1 MKVAVLGCGLVGSAM
16 ALDLARTGHQVKV
29 ADLDQ
34 SSFARLSGDEDITTV
49 EGDLSRAD
57 VIHKVI
63 EDCDLVIGAVPGF
76 MGYQTVRTV
85 LEAKRNIVDISFFPE
100 DPFALQ
106 EVAEQNGVTAILD
119 CGVAPGFSH
128 VAFGYLSLWF
138 DEPQRLACYV
148 GGLPAARVKPFEYR
162 IVFSAL
168 DVIEEY
174 TRPARIVENGK
185 VVIREALTEIEELD
199 LPGVGTLEAF
209 NSDGLRSLTRTLDVP
224 HMIEKTMRYPG
235 HAEKMKLLRTVGM
248 LDKEPVLVDGKEVI
262 PLHLTAE
269 LLFPQLKL
277 EDDEEDLTIMRIVGE
292 GLKDGNA
299 QRVTFDLLDRR
310 DPETGITSMARTTG
324 YTATS
329 AAELFLQG
337 KINRQGLILPEQL
350 GQEDGFIELLL
361 NELESRGV
369 VYKKNIEVVD

>member
-1 MKVAVLGCGLVGSAM
+1 MKIAVLGCGLVGSAM

-29 ADLDQ
+29 ADLNQ
-34 SSFARLSGDEDITTV
+34 SSFERLNGGDEITTIQ
-49 EGDLSRAD
+49 GDLSQAD
-57 VIHKVI
+57 VIQNVI
-63 EDCDLVIGAVPGF
+63 ADSDIVIGAVPGF
-76 MGYQTVRTV
+76 MGYQTVKTV
-85 LEAKRNIVDISFFPE
+85 LEAKRDIVDISFFPE

-106 EVAEQNGVTAILD
+106 DIAGQNGVTAILD

-128 VAFGYLSLWF
+128 VAFGYLSHWF

-148 GGLPAARVKPFEYR
+148 GGLPAVRVKPFEYR

-174 TRPARIVENGK
+174 TRPARIVENGSI
-185 VVIREALTEIEELD
+185 VIKEALSEIEQINF
-199 LPGVGTLEAF
+199 PGVGTLEAF
-209 NSDGLRSLTRTLDVP
+209 NSDGLRSLTRTLGVP

-235 HAEKMKLLRTVGM
+235 HAEKMKLLREVGL
-248 LDKEPVLVDGKEVI
+248 LDKEPVLVDGEKVI

-277 EDDEEDLTIMRIVGE
+277 EDSEDDLTIMRIVGE
-292 GLKDGNA
+292 GQKAGKR

-329 AAELFLQG
+329 VTELFLQD
-337 KINRQGLILPEQL
+337 KIKRRGFILPEHL
-350 GQEDGFIELLL
+350 GQENGFIELLL
-361 NELESRGV
+361 DELESRGV
-369 VYKKNIEVVD
+369 IYKKTVEVIA